1 MSEQR
6 GATKEKRE
14 SQDQAAQEAN
24 NQAQELRIEQLEP
37 QLVELRALI
46 KTKETS

>member
-6 GATKEKRE
+6 GATEWKRE
-14 SQDQAAQEAN
+14 SKDQSVQEAN
-24 NQAQELRIEQLEP
+24 NQAQELRIEQLEA

-46 KTKETS
+46 KTKENS